1 MVQAQTLGLSSF
13 HATIV
18 LSLSWM
24 NNTNTFIYFLLY
36 VQHKSQDGLDQVKP
50 EWSSWIAHIGKKLW
64 LTAPQNEDGRDE
76 ESLGSNNPA
85 NLDLPESKQR
95 HRGTEHQ
102 QPLWIRGF
110 IRKIVLS
117 LGSLH
122 LSIMAALG
130 IWLWVDSATMVI
142 LGNHV
147 PLSLKGLHMGSLVIY
162 LLFLTPGLNLVIPM
176 GAFLA
181 IPPSII
187 PIIIGML
194 MLLAIN
200 IIFLVDI
207 ELTLQQNQHL
217 QEDSNESR
225 WTFGQTLALLLLAAP
240 LHDILE
246 AIFEHWERRHRE
258 GDARAFKNAILNEEM
273 EAIKDLVQKGVDV
286 SVEVKDQE
294 NKSITALQLASY
306 KGDSE
311 LVSVLLDHG
320 AKPDV
325 KGDKYGKALEAALQA
340 EKLDIMKLL
349 VEKGRNT
356 TEISIQGGEYG
367 TALQAVSYE
376 GNLEIVKLLLEKGAA
391 PNVEGGKYGTA
402 LQAASWR
409 ENLDIV
415 ELLLEKRAEPNIKGG
430 KYGTALQAALWRG
443 NHDIVKLLLE
453 KEADPNVKGGNYG
466 TALQAAS
473 WRGNLDIV
481 KLLLEKGAD
490 PNVKGGKYG
499 TALQAASWREN
510 LDIVKLLLEK
520 EADPNVEGGKYGTA
534 LQAALSEGKLEIVKL
549 LLEKGADPN
558 VEGGKYRTALQAASW
573 RENLDIVKLL
583 LEKGADSNVKG
594 ENYF

>member
-130 IWLWVDSATMVI
+130 IWLWGSPALFGHSCSSSCAVDSATMVI

-176 GAFLA
+176 GAFLGLYICYQTWHGNCSHNSKDQA

-349 VEKGRNT
+349 VEKGVNPNV
-356 TEISIQGGEYG
+356 EGGEYG

-490 PNVKGGKYG
+490 
-499 TALQAASWREN
+499 
-510 LDIVKLLLEK
+510 
-520 EADPNVEGGKYGTA
+520 
-534 LQAALSEGKLEIVKL
+534 
-549 LLEKGADPN
+549 
-558 VEGGKYRTALQAASW
+558 
-573 RENLDIVKLL
+573 
-583 LEKGADSNVKG
+583 SNVKG